1 MDSGVDNSHQELNG
15 FNKIVSGSYLTY
27 QDRSPTTDEK
37 RHGSHVSGIA
47 LGERDGSGIHG
58 VAFDAQLFFISI
70 ELGTAGDT
78 YEPATIDSTVDFTGI
93 DNSWSQLEAEFVT
106 NNVTVVNGSF
116 GYQGNINDYTEQNI
130 REAFPKTIDVLA
142 QPQKA
147 NQDKT
152 IFGLDSHIFN
162 PYREVPKNQ
171 FLWGLTFGIG
181 LHMCFGRDLDGGLVP
196 DEKTDPSNHQYGI
209 VTLLVQKILNEGGYP
224 DDKNKPETD
233 LSTERSN
240 WASYPIIFGDKK

>member
-1 MDSGVDNSHQELNG
+1 MKKNDLIIMDLHE
-15 FNKIVSGSYLTY
+15 
-27 QDRSPTTDEK
+27 
-37 RHGSHVSGIA
+37 
-47 LGERDGSGIHG
+47 
-58 VAFDAQLFFISI
+58 
-70 ELGTAGDT
+70 
-78 YEPATIDSTVDFTGI
+78 
-93 DNSWSQLEAEFVT
+93 
-106 NNVTVVNGSF
+106 
-116 GYQGNINDYTEQNI
+116 
-130 REAFPKTIDVLA
+130 
-142 QPQKA
+142 A

-240 WASYPIIFGDKK
+240 WASYPIIFGDIK

>member
-1 MDSGVDNSHQELNG
+1 MDLHE
-15 FNKIVSGSYLTY
+15 
-27 QDRSPTTDEK
+27 
-37 RHGSHVSGIA
+37 
-47 LGERDGSGIHG
+47 
-58 VAFDAQLFFISI
+58 
-70 ELGTAGDT
+70 
-78 YEPATIDSTVDFTGI
+78 
-93 DNSWSQLEAEFVT
+93 
-106 NNVTVVNGSF
+106 
-116 GYQGNINDYTEQNI
+116 
-130 REAFPKTIDVLA
+130 
-142 QPQKA
+142 A
-147 NQDKT
+147 NQDKI
-152 IFGLDSHIFN
+152 IFGPDSHIFN

-240 WASYPIIFGDKK
+240 WASYPIIFGDIK